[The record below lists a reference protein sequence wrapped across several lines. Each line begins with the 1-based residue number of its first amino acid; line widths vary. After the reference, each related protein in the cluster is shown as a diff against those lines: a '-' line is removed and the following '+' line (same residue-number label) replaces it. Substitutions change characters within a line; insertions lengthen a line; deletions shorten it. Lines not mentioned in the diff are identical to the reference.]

1 MAATQAQRAALYAN
15 LVDSMGEE
23 AADTLMDQL
32 PPTGWD
38 QMATKED
45 LAGVELRMQ
54 AAFAAAMAE
63 INAKFAETNAS
74 IVETNARITET
85 NADLV
90 VEMRKG
96 FAEINGRFAEINGRF
111 AETNASIAETNARI
125 TETNAELLVE
135 MHKGFAE
142 AAKERAEI
150 IKSQAKQLYVIV
162 ATIAAATISIWIALF
177 TTAAGG

>member
-32 PPTGWD
+32 PPSRWD
-38 QMATKED
+38 QMATKDD
-45 LAGVELRMQ
+45 LAGAELRLQ
-54 AAFAAAMAE
+54 AAFTAAIAATNVKIAE
-63 INAKFAETNAS
+63 SHTKLLESHTKL
-74 IVETNARITET
+74 VESH
-85 NADLV
+85 ADLKV
-90 VEMRKG
+90 
-96 FAEINGRFAEINGRF
+96 A
-111 AETNASIAETNARI
+111 
-125 TETNAELLVE
+125 

-177 TTAAGG
+177 TMAPGG

>member
-1 MAATQAQRAALYAN
+1 MAATQAQRAALYAS

-45 LAGVELRMQ
+45 LAGFESRLQ

-63 INAKFAETNAS
+63 INAKFAE
-74 IVETNARITET
+74 I
-85 NADLV
+85 D
-90 VEMRKG
+90 
-96 FAEINGRFAEINGRF
+96 GRFAEINGGII
-111 AETNASIAETNARI
+111 ETNGRI
-125 TETNAELLVE
+125 TETNAALRVE

>member
-1 MAATQAQRAALYAN
+1 MSPWSRIGLAMAATQAQRAALYAS

-45 LAGVELRMQ
+45 LAGVELRLQ
-54 AAFAAAMAE
+54 AAFATLLAQ
-63 INAKFAETNAS
+63 FT
-74 IVETNARITET
+74 ETNARITET
-85 NADLV
+85 NADL
-90 VEMRKG
+90 R
-96 FAEINGRFAEINGRF
+96 
-111 AETNASIAETNARI
+111 
-125 TETNAELLVE
+125 VE

-177 TTAAGG
+177 TGAAGS